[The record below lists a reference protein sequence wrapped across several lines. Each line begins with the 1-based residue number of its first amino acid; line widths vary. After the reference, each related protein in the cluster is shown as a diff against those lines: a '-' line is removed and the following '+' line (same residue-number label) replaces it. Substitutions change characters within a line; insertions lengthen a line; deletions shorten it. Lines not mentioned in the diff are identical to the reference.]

1 MSSPSA
7 LSAEEALDVARGN
20 VINHSAVSQLVKEGK
35 PEHLILIIF
44 NSSTHDELK
53 FKALRKIADL
63 DNTEFDL
70 KTKLHLVSESLRK
83 NNFGNELYFE
93 GKKLLGLIYETQ
105 QAAVGEVIREHI
117 AYLLNSQAAL
127 DDIDF
132 QAIKS
137 EIDLLQSAHNYG
149 LDLGK
154 GVLYPSFWK
163 YILLVKWASLLEVD
177 EELSTSL
184 NNSLIEE
191 LEPLTAL
198 ENWHFLDANFEDPL
212 KNDSL
217 IYSSVHRIFH
227 ELRNDIGRTKL
238 FVEEANEIL
247 QNYDWIL
254 SKVEDLVTRFE
265 KQRTEKQIRHLA
277 EIQYRQK
284 KREDSDR
291 QRPETISS
299 SPFVFKDD
307 ATINNRW
314 I

>member
-1 MSSPSA
+1 MSSPIA
-7 LSAEEALDVARGN
+7 LSALEALDIARGTT
-20 VINHSAVSQLVKEGK
+20 VNHSAVSQLVKAGD

-44 NSSTHDELK
+44 NNSTHDELK
-53 FKALRKIADL
+53 FKALRKIANL
-63 DNTEFDL
+63 DNTDFDL
-70 KTKLHLVSESLRK
+70 KTKLHLVLESLKK

-93 GKKLLGLIYETQ
+93 GKKLLGLIHETQ

-127 DDIDF
+127 DDVDF

-137 EIDLLQSAHNYG
+137 EVDLLKSAHNYG
-149 LDLGK
+149 LNLGT
-154 GVLYPSFWK
+154 GILYPSFWK

-177 EELSTSL
+177 EELNSSL

-227 ELRNDIGRTKL
+227 ELQNDIRRTKL

-254 SKVEDLVTRFE
+254 RKVEDLVTGLE
-265 KQRTEKQIRHLA
+265 KQRTEKQIRFHA
-277 EIQYRQK
+277 EIQDRQK
-284 KREDSDR
+284 KREESDR
-291 QRPETISS
+291 QRPQTISS

-307 ATINNRW
+307 AAINNRW

>member
-1 MSSPSA
+1 MNSPSA
-7 LSAEEALDVARGN
+7 FSAPESLDIARGA
-20 VINHSAVSQLVKEGK
+20 VVNHSAVSQLVKEGD
-35 PEHLILIIF
+35 PEHLTLIIF
-44 NSSTHDELK
+44 NDSTYDQLK
-53 FKALRKIADL
+53 FKALKKIADL
-63 DNTEFDL
+63 DNTDFDL

-137 EIDLLQSAHNYG
+137 EVDLLQSAHNYG

-177 EELSTSL
+177 EELNSSL

-198 ENWHFLDANFEDPL
+198 ENWHFLDANFEEPL

-227 ELRNDIGRTKL
+227 DLHNDIKRTKL
-238 FVEEANEIL
+238 FVEEANVIL
-247 QNYDWIL
+247 ENYDFIL
-254 SKVEDLVTRFE
+254 RQVEDSVTRFE
-265 KQRTEKQIRHLA
+265 KERTEKQIRHLA
-277 EIQYRQK
+277 EIQDRKK
-284 KREDSDR
+284 KREESDR
-291 QRPETISS
+291 KRPQTISS

-307 ATINNRW
+307 ASINNRW